1 MRQKCNSLK
10 AISLFLKS
18 EPTLPVICA
27 AFFVAHL
34 QVKPFIK
41 CVNYNHIMP
50 TRYQLDVE
58 LKSIVTAD
66 VISGS
71 NPTARQNA
79 RKEVKKV
86 FEDK

>member
-1 MRQKCNSLK
+1 
-10 AISLFLKS
+10 
-18 EPTLPVICA
+18 
-27 AFFVAHL
+27 
-34 QVKPFIK
+34 
-41 CVNYNHIMP
+41 MP

-86 FEDK
+86 FEEKCAPRHTNIAPDLYASRIPLSFPHPATTP